1 MRLYQFTTEELEE
14 QCNTLRRILIHKLNK
29 DGLISQ
35 ETYEDYMLNVA
46 FIIRKPSLFNTF
58 WNTVLKQKDQT
69 SYIMVRQ
76 DSFVDDMNEDP
87 EDPENNKKAKFEVI
101 DLDKHKK

>member
-14 QCNTLRRILIHKLNK
+14 QCNNLRRILIHKLHK
-29 DGLISQ
+29 DGLISK

-46 FIIRKPSLFNTF
+46 IIIRKPSLFNTF
-58 WNTVLKQKDQT
+58 WNGVLKQEDKT
-69 SYIMVRQ
+69 SYIVVRQ
-76 DSFVDDMNEDP
+76 DSFVDDMNDEP
-87 EDPENNKKAKFEVI
+87 EDDKKAKFKVV